1 MIVGL
6 AVGFVGLAVGF
17 LGVATVF
24 ATRRGQ
30 CTH

>member
-6 AVGFVGLAVGF
+6 AVGL

-30 CTH
+30 CSH